1 MVGKVDP
8 AKLKERVE
16 AKTHKK
22 VEVVSPAPVTKKD
35 ENKNDGKKRDAK
47 GKENSDGGGGDDNA
61 KKEDDKNS
69 KQSNSDEKKKTEEK
83 KVKLFVGPCE
93 FLAEIDILKF

>member
-47 GKENSDGGGGDDNA
+47 GKENSDGGGDDNA

-93 FLAEIDILKF
+93 FLAEIDILKY